1 MVIADTQEHAD
12 KMAKA
17 VNIKYES
24 LGKPILSIQ
33 DAMKANSFHPSTNI
47 VSIGNA
53 DGTKPASNH
62 G

>member
-24 LGKPILSIQ
+24 LGTPILSIQ
-33 DAMKANSFHPSTNI
+33 DAMKANSFLPSNANI
-47 VSIGNA
+47 VTIGDATGRN
-53 DGTKPASNH
+53 N
-62 G
+62 